1 MKATP
6 SLVLVVFCSLLLV
19 GCGTERFNATS
30 GWAGPVLSEGQVYLG
45 SRDGRV
51 LALDLHTGS
60 QQRYS
65 FPPETEDGLEGIYGT
80 PLLAGG
86 QLFVGGYDGRLY
98 ALDPADL
105 TIQWQYPSEANPPVG
120 RIVGGPTVPKEPEEL
135 MVAGEVVIFGSS
147 DGYVRALQRST
158 GALAWQ
164 FQTGDM
170 VWSTPTVEG
179 EIVYV
184 SSLDHHVYALTLL
197 DGSLRWPVPFEA
209 DGAIV
214 TSPLVVGRRVFVG
227 SFDRNFYAL
236 DASSGRELWRFEG
249 DAWFWSSPITDGN
262 MVYAASMSGKLY
274 ALNLETGL
282 EQWEFDLE
290 SPILST
296 PVLVEDRIIVTSD
309 AGLIYTLSAATG
321 KADVAPFSV
330 DAEVRAPLAVRDGT
344 VYVSD
349 MDRRVRAVRVIGGQ
363 AEVWCI
369 ITSNDGDCNS

>member
-1 MKATP
+1 MQP
-6 SLVLVVFCSLLLV
+6 
-19 GCGTERFNATS
+19 
-30 GWAGPVLSEGQVYLG
+30 PV
-45 SRDGRV
+45 
-51 LALDLHTGS
+51 
-60 QQRYS
+60 
-65 FPPETEDGLEGIYGT
+65 
-80 PLLAGG
+80 LAGG

-105 TIQWQYPSEANPPVG
+105 SLQWQYPSGLNPPVG
-120 RIVGGPTVPKEPEEL
+120 RIVGGPTVPMEPMEPEEPTESTEPTEL

-164 FQTGDM
+164 FETGDM

-179 EIVYV
+179 DIVYV

-209 DGAIV
+209 RGAIV

-262 MVYAASMSGKLY
+262 MVYAASMDGKLY
-274 ALNLETGL
+274 ALDMVSGIK
-282 EQWEFDLE
+282 QWEFDLE
-290 SPILST
+290 SSILST

-309 AGLIYTLSAATG
+309 AGLMYTLSAATG
-321 KADVAPFSV
+321 RPDVAPFPV
-330 DAEVRAPLAVRDGT
+330 DAEVRAPLAVRDNT
-344 VYVSD
+344 VYVSA
-349 MDRRVRAVRVIGGQ
+349 MDRRVWAVRVIGGQ
-363 AEVWCI
+363 TMVWECDSS
-369 ITSNDGDCNS
+369 TGECSS